1 MSVQSKNKKNKPM
14 VIVKRIRRVVK
25 TRPVGT
31 WKIAYADF
39 MTALMAFFLLLWL
52 MSAVPVNVRQGIAK
66 YFQTP
71 LLVVLNGGQ
80 NDDLTNSIVA
90 GVYGDDKTKEYGQ
103 VRGGAQLTEKVAIME
118 EDAQRLLRQRE
129 IRRLQNLKLQ
139 LERVIDGNPQL
150 SKYKNQLR
158 IDLTSEGLRIQI
170 IDEQNRPMFEIGS
183 ATLEPY
189 TTEILR
195 AIGSVLN
202 QVPNKIG
209 LSGHTDATPYQGGN
223 EGYSNWELSADRAN
237 ASRRELVAGG
247 MDQSKVLRVVGLS
260 SSALFNPSNPYD
272 ANNRRISIIVMN
284 KETEESAGQDGGR

>member
-1 MSVQSKNKKNKPM
+1 M

-150 SKYKNQLR
+150 RKYKNQLR

>member
-284 KETEESAGQDGGR
+284 KETEESARQDGGR

>member
-1 MSVQSKNKKNKPM
+1 M

-284 KETEESAGQDGGR
+284 KETEESARQDGGR

>member
-1 MSVQSKNKKNKPM
+1 M